1 MRGLADGKSIA
12 YADAIATTENSNN
25 FLRETL
31 DKSIDKHRM
40 HEEYAGVNAALDANT
55 RLVRVRYDYI
65 DRISEKA
72 FRGLATPADLENLK
86 IGNMNFI
93 EASIIESLTQ
103 LENENNQIAKVVMPF
118 YIDETSQ
125 LVRGYM
131 IDGEPA

>member
-31 DKSIDKHRM
+31 DKSVEKHRM
-40 HEEYAGVNAALDANT
+40 QEEYAGVNAALDANT
-55 RLVRVRYDYI
+55 RLVRVRYGYI
-65 DRISEKA
+65 EGISEKA
-72 FRGLATPADLENLK
+72 FRGLATPADLEYLK

-103 LENENNQIAKVVMPF
+103 LENEHDQIAKVVMPF